1 MHKHRLY
8 EVDIL
13 RGMTFLAIV
22 VQHVLAVFLYSP
34 RLTTADAL
42 VSAIVLVFIRYAV
55 PMFILITGLVLFYN
69 HGEGDFHYGTFLR
82 KRFTQIFIP
91 YAIWTLIYY
100 LWSGIFP
107 GSASGLL
114 ADWGRLILSG
124 EACYHLWFMVA
135 IMQFYLLFPFFRW
148 LLLRFKKNPGLVLTV
163 GFLAYVGLMWFNTD
177 GAPALYAQTANP
189 WLKTL
194 LAYRDRLF
202 ISWFFYFILGGYA
215 GIHARKLRIVLRY
228 MQKRNIFIYL
238 LSFLLV
244 VGAVI
249 GTGKISSTG
258 AYQYNF
264 LFTLPLTPLMVV
276 YLTSSLL
283 TIYYWALKYFRKD
296 HLFTRLMKTFGR
308 YSYGCY
314 FVHAMLLSYCT
325 ALLNTYWPG
334 ITPLA
339 FLAAAF
345 AACSASSL
353 AACYLMS
360 LIQIPA
366 GNLLVG
372 RIPKS

>member
-22 VQHVLAVFLYSP
+22 IQHVLAVFLYSP

-42 VSAIVLVFIRYAV
+42 VSAIILVFIRYAV

-69 HGEGDFHYGTFLR
+69 HGEGAFHYSTFLR

-100 LWSGIFP
+100 LWSGMAR
-107 GSASGLL
+107 GSASDFLS
-114 ADWGRLILSG
+114 DWGRLILSG

-135 IMQFYLLFPFFRW
+135 IMQFYLLFPLFRW
-148 LLLRFKKNPGLVLTV
+148 LLLRYKKNPGPVLTI
-163 GFLAYVGLMWFNTD
+163 GLLAYIGLMWFNTD
-177 GAPALYAQTANP
+177 WAPALYAQTASP

-215 GIHARKLRIVLRY
+215 GIHARKLRIILRY
-228 MQKRNIFIYL
+228 MQKHNIYIYL
-238 LSFLLV
+238 LTFLLV

-249 GTGKISSTG
+249 STGKTSSTG

-283 TIYYWALKYFRKD
+283 TIYFWALKYFQKD
-296 HLFTRLMKTFGR
+296 HILTRLMKTFGR

-314 FVHAMLLSYCT
+314 FVHAMLLSYST

-334 ITPLA
+334 INPLVY
-339 FLAAAF
+339 LVAAF
-345 AACSASSL
+345 SVCSASSL

-360 LIQIPA
+360 LVQIPV
-366 GNLLVG
+366 GNLIVG